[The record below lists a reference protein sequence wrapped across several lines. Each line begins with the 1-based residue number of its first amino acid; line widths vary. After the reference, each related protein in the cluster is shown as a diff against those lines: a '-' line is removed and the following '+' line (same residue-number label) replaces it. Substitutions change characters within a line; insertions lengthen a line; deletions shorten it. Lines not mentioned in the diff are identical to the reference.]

1 MRKNTKAAKAANV
14 VQVTTTNNTT
24 VKHAKF
30 ITLQQVAKQ
39 NAANAHL
46 YTAAQHAVATNVI
59 LAAQAY
65 YFTKQVYTNIRKK
78 FIAIKIAN
86 NTSCCYA
93 LAKIAKQNN
102 AQVVITKNATILRL
116 FAA

>member
-1 MRKNTKAAKAANV
+1 MRKQNMQQQQQNMLNV
-14 VQVTTTNNTT
+14 QLTNNTH

-30 ITLQQVAKQ
+30 ITAIQCAQQ
-39 NAANAHL
+39 NAKNAAL
-46 YTAAQHAVATNVI
+46 YTAQQLAVANNVT

-65 YFTKQVYTNIRKK
+65 YFTKRVHKNIRKK

-86 NTSCCYA
+86 NTSICYA

-102 AQVVITKNATILRL
+102 AKVVITQNATILRL
-116 FAA
+116 FAN